1 MLSSMTGFGSSH
13 KNIYGLGK
21 ASVELRSSNHKFLEI
36 IMHLPEG
43 FLSLEEKVRQAIE
56 TKIKRGRL
64 ICVVTLTNGKRSGVF
79 INRNLAKSYLNS
91 AAALRKQLHIKDT
104 LTLND
109 LLRLPG
115 VLSLVEQRLPAERV
129 WPQLKPL
136 VSAALENLVSARRK
150 EGRALYI
157 YLKKRA
163 QTLKSNALQVKA
175 RFEKAIKE
183 RLVKIKDNEERASFL
198 KGTDISE
205 ELQRLVF
212 HTRNF
217 KNKIAKS
224 AAVGKELDFIAQEM
238 QREAN
243 TIAAKSFDASIS
255 NRVIQIKSQIEKIRE
270 QTQNAE

>member
-1 MLSSMTGFGSSH
+1 MLSSMTGFGSSQ
-13 KNIYGLGK
+13 KNISGLGK
-21 ASVELRSSNHKFLEI
+21 AGVELRSSNHKFLEI

-64 ICVVTLTNGKRSGVF
+64 ICVVTLSNGKRSSVF
-79 INRNLAKSYLNS
+79 INSNLAKSYLGS
-91 AAALRKQLHIKDT
+91 VQTLRRQLHIKDA
-104 LTLND
+104 LNLND

-115 VLSLVEQRLPAERV
+115 VLSLVEKRLPAERV

-136 VSAALENLVSARRK
+136 INAAVDNLVAARQK
-150 EGRALYI
+150 EGRALYV

-163 QTLKSNALQVKA
+163 QILKNNTMQVKA
-175 RFEKAIKE
+175 RFDKAIKE
-183 RLVKIKDNEERASFL
+183 RLVKIKDNDERACFL

-205 ELQRLVF
+205 ELQRLIF
-212 HTRNF
+212 HVRNF

-270 QTQNAE
+270 QTQNVE